1 MARVLN
7 PLTHRKIL
15 KNGIPGQAAIVAMG
29 VMDRNTSTANLP
41 MTLQVYVEG
50 RTPYEVEDQW
60 IVRSKNVIGLSGR
73 IPVRVGA
80 DDSRGIQ
87 VPGGIDIQSIDL
99 SALVQQAGAM
109 ARARPA
115 C

>member
-1 MARVLN
+1 MQRMARVLN
-7 PLTHRKIL
+7 RSSRTGSQGR
-15 KNGIPGQAAIVAMG
+15 
-29 VMDRNTSTANLP
+29 
-41 MTLQVYVEG
+41 LQVYVEG

-60 IVRSKNVIGLSGR
+60 IVRSKNLIGLSGR
-73 IPVRVGA
+73 IPVRVDA
-80 DDSRGIQ
+80 DDPGGMQ

-109 ARARPA
+109 AQGRPA